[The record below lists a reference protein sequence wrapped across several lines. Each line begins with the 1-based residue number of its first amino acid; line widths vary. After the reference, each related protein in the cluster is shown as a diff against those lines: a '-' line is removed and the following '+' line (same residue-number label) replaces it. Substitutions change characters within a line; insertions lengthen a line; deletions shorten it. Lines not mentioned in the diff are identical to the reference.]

1 VVKEIHDGNYNL
13 VVMGRRGRSV
23 LKDLIIGGVSSAVIN
38 RCFEPTI
45 AIYKP
50 ITIKN
55 LYLHLR
61 NDAFKHRNILV
72 DKRIYI

>member
-1 VVKEIHDGNYNL
+1 MKTKRKFLEEVAEDIIKTKINVGFPAEEVVKEIHDGNYNL

-45 AIYKP
+45 AI
-50 ITIKN
+50 IN
-55 LYLHLR
+55 L
-61 NDAFKHRNILV
+61 
-72 DKRIYI
+72 